1 MLALSG
7 ILGYFLRPHTDPLH
21 PKSSSP
27 SPKELETLLESK
39 DMLLASIASKV
50 ATTNARDV
58 IYPRLPEVPQLP
70 NFEETFNGIAD
81 LKTKAIR
88 FLETKSRTKR
98 KPVSMH
104 STISTI
110 AAGSYLTAYL
120 PFLHPGLDHDGFLQ
134 IFDFYQP
141 LSIQACHQIQF
152 GVDMLALSGILGY
165 FRIPPKSPPARRLP
179 FTLATFANVFFAL
192 TLSSSL
198 NALPEGYWY
207 FDAFSG
213 PGMGL
218 IAAAFFGTAMS
229 MISSLDN
236 AISGPS
242 KGLQACPG
250 GMNRGTNILF
260 ASLIFFFVNGA
271 QVPLVAPMFFSNL
284 EAYQQ
289 SMSAAFE
296 SVGMAALD
304 FHSFATA
311 AGFVSFLSLV
321 ATLQFEKKISQ
332 TTGLFSFLSLF
343 LVFNCD
349 AIIATYKTMVCPDLL
364 PILESSNFYISNI
377 IAENHLIEGG
387 AIFTGLVVLNAVRK
401 LLMTGGYGSDKD
413 RKSNARSAVPTTAL
427 MKED

>member
-1 MLALSG
+1 
-7 ILGYFLRPHTDPLH
+7 
-21 PKSSSP
+21 
-27 SPKELETLLESK
+27 
-39 DMLLASIASKV
+39 
-50 ATTNARDV
+50 
-58 IYPRLPEVPQLP
+58 
-70 NFEETFNGIAD
+70 
-81 LKTKAIR
+81 
-88 FLETKSRTKR
+88 
-98 KPVSMH
+98 
-104 STISTI
+104 
-110 AAGSYLTAYL
+110 
-120 PFLHPGLDHDGFLQ
+120 
-134 IFDFYQP
+134 
-141 LSIQACHQIQF
+141 
-152 GVDMLALSGILGY
+152 
-165 FRIPPKSPPARRLP
+165 
-179 FTLATFANVFFAL
+179 
-192 TLSSSL
+192 
-198 NALPEGYWY
+198 
-207 FDAFSG
+207 
-213 PGMGL
+213 
-218 IAAAFFGTAMS
+218 
-229 MISSLDN
+229 
-236 AISGPS
+236 
-242 KGLQACPG
+242 
-250 GMNRGTNILF
+250 
-260 ASLIFFFVNGA
+260 
-271 QVPLVAPMFFSNL
+271 MFFSNL

-413 RKSNARSAVPTTAL
+413 RKSNARSGAPTTAL